1 MNYENYQTVI
11 LARHRHPHRTAFQT
25 GFSLIEALVSLT
37 IIGIIVSIAL
47 GWFTG
52 ARRDVIERVTN
63 QRNAQEIVAM
73 GVYATVSGA
82 AFVEPGD
89 KFATVQNLLQGTTG
103 TVGIWKDQTFR
114 LSTLEPSAIPDALP
128 YVNFEGDLLMY
139 DPAGGQM

>member
-1 MNYENYQTVI
+1 MI
-11 LARHRHPHRTAFQT
+11 LARHRHPPRTAFQS

-73 GVYATVSGA
+73 GVYATVAGA
-82 AFVEPGD
+82 GFIESGD

-103 TVGIWKDQTFR
+103 TVGIWKNQVFR
-114 LSTLEPSAIPDALP
+114 LTSLEPSTIPDALP